1 MKTKDFLRR
10 RWYDFRL
17 GHTTYL
23 VFIISFSNFILIF
36 YNLYLEK
43 FGIKIS
49 LPQFIL
55 LFIFVYIPL
64 ATGIGALHRKK
75 QLKIDQTQAWT
86 QNPLFMKMYHDIEE
100 IKNCMKKPEKTQTH
114 TIPNNPRNTETR
126 KENNEQY

>member
-49 LPQFIL
+49 LPQF
-55 LFIFVYIPL
+55 
-64 ATGIGALHRKK
+64 
-75 QLKIDQTQAWT
+75 LKIDQTQAWT